1 MRQDRGQA
9 DQAEEIGK
17 APEKSHEGAGDGHRS
32 MRQASRKNSRGGGGG
47 CDNEFL
53 KRHENNS
60 RGGVWA
66 RSGAL
71 STPPK
76 KLTGVKAKTSR
87 GGKTPQQAP
96 ISKKTQLKQYPA
108 KNSRGKKLTREKTHG
123 GSRRRRDFEAPRP
136 NYLTRTSAPDHRIRA
151 AASEQAHGGVGWGGG
166 GQTPLPQATPRAR
179 LGAWRFPLPAHFG
192 IPRLKLSGPGTT
204 ALETAV
210 TDDGGNK
217 SLRSP
222 KPVDWLSRGSS
233 AGV

>member
-1 MRQDRGQA
+1 MGTEACVRHR
-9 DQAEEIGK
+9 
-17 APEKSHEGAGDGHRS
+17 EKTHGE
-32 MRQASRKNSRGGGGG
+32 GGG

-123 GSRRRRDFEAPRP
+123 GGPAEDVILKPPAQTTSRGHRPRTIEFVRLRL
-136 NYLTRTSAPDHRIRA
+136 NKLT
-151 AASEQAHGGVGWGGG
+151 GGVGWGGW
-166 GQTPLPQATPRAR
+166 
-179 LGAWRFPLPAHFG
+179 GANAPAQ
-192 IPRLKLSGPGTT
+192 PYVEL
-204 ALETAV
+204 
-210 TDDGGNK
+210 
-217 SLRSP
+217 
-222 KPVDWLSRGSS
+222 
-233 AGV
+233 